1 MSILPVIRFILFLVF
16 FTFPA
21 VLTMAFFGRNSL
33 YDERKHV
40 FWLLIV
46 GPARIVVLA
55 CAIAIY
61 TFMICYLIIKPF
73 NIQIDSQLL
82 TTYITAGAGF
92 CVYFYN
98 SLYNILFNKDSE
110 LPNKMHILLCE
121 IDAYKIE
128 KANEKQIVKW
138 LETVY
143 LELKRF
149 GLHYS
154 QVCQHLE
161 LLLYRDESHQF
172 ISIIKTLLRI
182 KKKNVKFETN
192 DIEEIIT
199 ALLILAGD
207 KKVDDFVPVS
217 ATIEATKASGK
228 KKILHV
234 TKKRPC
240 DASENTRC
248 SDND

>member
-1 MSILPVIRFILFLVF
+1 MTNLPITCFILLLAI
-16 FTFPA
+16 FTLPA
-21 VLTMAFFGRNSL
+21 VITMAFCGRDSL
-33 YDERKHV
+33 YNGKENIL
-40 FWLLIV
+40 WPLII
-46 GPARIVVLA
+46 GPARIVIL
-55 CAIAIY
+55 AIAIALY
-61 TFMICYLIIKPF
+61 MFILQFMIFKPF
-73 NIQIDSQLL
+73 NIQIDSQSL
-82 TTYITAGAGF
+82 TTYIIAGASF
-92 CVYFYN
+92 CVFFYN
-98 SLYNILFNKDSE
+98 SLYNMLFNKDSE

-121 IDAYKIE
+121 IDIYKKE
-128 KANEKQIVKW
+128 NTNEKQIVKW
-138 LETVY
+138 LEAVY
-143 LELKRF
+143 MELKRF

-240 DASENTRC
+240 DAAKNKRC